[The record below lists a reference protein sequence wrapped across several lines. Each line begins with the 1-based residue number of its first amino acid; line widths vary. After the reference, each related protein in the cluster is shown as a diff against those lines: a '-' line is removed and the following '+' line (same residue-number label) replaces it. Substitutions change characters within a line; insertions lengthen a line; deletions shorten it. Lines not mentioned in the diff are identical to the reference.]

1 MSRSSASQKK
11 SLDEEEGEDV
21 GCRETGDVPEA
32 AAEVGVGWCIVTG
45 VGGGGSSEFLGDHRS
60 CAGGMGTAFGAVLL
74 LALVPVSAQS
84 ASTSTS
90 SGKKTVPPVLS
101 ACSKSRSMR
110 DTRLVAS
117 RPSWSLEA
125 TSCKPAGKDEEGG
138 PGPVNLKRS
147 RDQRES
153 PSPEKGYECQSVPI
167 LDAEGTV
174 ETSSTGRVQRSPSR
188 RGSPKL
194 AGRRQG
200 PRSLCSV
207 KMPDCAW
214 CAVAPSAP
222 SLYLSWTRQS
232 APSLYLS
239 WARQMTDPCTRST
252 DPKKK

>member
-1 MSRSSASQKK
+1 
-11 SLDEEEGEDV
+11 
-21 GCRETGDVPEA
+21 
-32 AAEVGVGWCIVTG
+32 VTG

-153 PSPEKGYECQSVPI
+153 PSPEKGYECQCPI
-167 LDAEGTV
+167 ARMAGND
-174 ETSSTGRVQRSPSR
+174 TGC
-188 RGSPKL
+188 GGH
-194 AGRRQG
+194 GRDIVDWSG
-200 PRSLCSV
+200 P
-207 KMPDCAW
+207 A
-214 CAVAPSAP
+214 
-222 SLYLSWTRQS
+222 
-232 APSLYLS
+232 
-239 WARQMTDPCTRST
+239 
-252 DPKKK
+252 